1 LTEGQEQGWTG
12 NCGNA
17 AIAARLFFENVRLFL
32 KNVWHFKD
40 ILIVFK
46 TFSEKLRLFLINLR
60 VFSKI
65 ARLSKFFFVILRFF

>member
-1 LTEGQEQGWTG
+1 
-12 NCGNA
+12 
-17 AIAARLFFENVRLFL
+17 
-32 KNVWHFKD
+32 
-40 ILIVFK
+40 LIVVK